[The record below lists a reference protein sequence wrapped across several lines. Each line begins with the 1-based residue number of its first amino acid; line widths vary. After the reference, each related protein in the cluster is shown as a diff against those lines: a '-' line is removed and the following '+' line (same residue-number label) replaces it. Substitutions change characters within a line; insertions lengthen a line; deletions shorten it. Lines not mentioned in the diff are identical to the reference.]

1 LFHDIF
7 FDNADGRRMILTR
20 QLAYA
25 YPKGAQLSFQD
36 VQLEQGDILVLRG
49 NSGSGKST
57 WLALLAGLLTPQQGE
72 LTVAGQRLNGLSNTA
87 RDAWRAN
94 HLGFL
99 PQKLHLSEA
108 LTVAENLQLAYFA
121 AGLPLDTAA
130 KIHIESTLNALGV
143 ADFAQ
148 RKPSTL
154 SGGQAQR
161 VALARAVLLSPKIIL
176 ADEPTASLDDEAANA
191 ALTLLKVSAERCKAT
206 LVIATHDF
214 RVAAALRTA
223 QTTAKT
229 LEFAKNS
236 DNSAENKLNMAVAG
250 VFVD

>member
-1 LFHDIF
+1 
-7 FDNADGRRMILTR
+7 MIRTKHLNY
-20 QLAYA
+20 AYA
-25 YPKGAQLSFQD
+25 GQAALVFPD
-36 VQLEQGDILVLRG
+36 VDLPQGDALVLRG

-72 LTVAGQRLNGLSNTA
+72 LTVAGQRLNGLSNTV
-87 RDAWRAN
+87 RDAWRAT

-121 AGLPLDTAA
+121 AGLPLNAAA
-130 KIHIESTLNALGV
+130 KSHIESTLAALGV
-143 ADFAQ
+143 ADLAK

-161 VALARAVLLSPKIIL
+161 VALARAVLLNPKIIL
-176 ADEPTASLDDEAANA
+176 ADEPTASLDDDAASA
-191 ALTLLKVSAERCKAT
+191 ALTLLQASAAPCNAT

-214 RVAAALRTA
+214 RVAAALKTA
-223 QTTAKT
+223 NT
-229 LEFAKNS
+229 LEFGKNS
-236 DNSAENKLNMAVAG
+236 TEIGIQPAYLLPNVL
-250 VFVD
+250 

>member
-1 LFHDIF
+1 
-7 FDNADGRRMILTR
+7 MIWTN
-20 QLAYA
+20 QLAYV
-25 YPKGAQLSFQD
+25 YPRGAELTFQD

-94 HLGFL
+94 NLGFL

-108 LTVAENLQLAYFA
+108 LMVAENLQLAYFA
-121 AGLPLDTAA
+121 AGLPLNAAA
-130 KIHIESTLNALGV
+130 KTHIESTLMALGV
-143 ADFAQ
+143 AAFAN

-161 VALARAVLLSPKIIL
+161 VALARAVLLNPKIIL
-176 ADEPTASLDDEAANA
+176 ADEPTASLDDDAASA
-191 ALTLLKVSAERCKAT
+191 ALALLQASAARCHAT

-214 RVAAALRTA
+214 RVSEVLK
-223 QTTAKT
+223 TAKT
-229 LEFAKNS
+229 LEFGKKVLNLAINS
-236 DNSAENKLNMAVAG
+236 PVAG

>member
-1 LFHDIF
+1 
-7 FDNADGRRMILTR
+7 MILT
-20 QLAYA
+20 Q
-25 YPKGAQLSFQD
+25 QLSYQYSQSDATSATLHFPNVD
-36 VQLEQGDILVLRG
+36 LEQGDVLVLRG

-72 LTVAGQRLNGLSNTA
+72 LTVAGQRLNGMSNTA

-94 HLGFL
+94 NLGFL

-121 AGLPLDTAA
+121 AGLSLNTAA
-130 KIHIESTLNALGV
+130 KMHIASTLAALGV
-143 ADFAQ
+143 ADFAH

-161 VALARAVLLSPKIIL
+161 VALARAVLLNPKIIL

-191 ALTLLKVSAERCKAT
+191 ALALLQTSAARCNSSCKAT

-214 RVAAALRTA
+214 RVSEVLK
-223 QTTAKT
+223 TAKT
-229 LEFAKNS
+229 LEFGKKSAKIGIQP
-236 DNSAENKLNMAVAG
+236 AYLLPEQL
-250 VFVD
+250 

>member
-1 LFHDIF
+1 
-7 FDNADGRRMILTR
+7 MILTR

-25 YPKGAQLSFQD
+25 YPKGAALVFQD
-36 VQLEQGDILVLRG
+36 VQLEQGDMLVLRG

-57 WLALLAGLLTPQQGE
+57 WLALLAGLRTLQQGE
-72 LTVAGQRLNGLSNTA
+72 LTVAGQRLKGMSNSS

-94 HLGFL
+94 NLGFL

-121 AGLPLDTAA
+121 ASLPLNAAA
-130 KIHIESTLNALGV
+130 KTHIELTLVALGV
-143 ADFAQ
+143 ADFAH

-161 VALARAVLLSPKIIL
+161 VALARAVLLNPKIIL
-176 ADEPTASLDDEAANA
+176 ADEPTASLDDEAASA
-191 ALTLLKVSAERCKAT
+191 ALALLQSSAARCHAT

-214 RVAAALRTA
+214 RVSEVLK
-223 QTTAKT
+223 TAKI
-229 LEFAKNS
+229 LQFGI
-236 DNSAENKLNMAVAG
+236 NSAQIDLNSQIAG
-250 VFVD
+250 VFIA

>member
-1 LFHDIF
+1 MIF
-7 FDNADGRRMILTR
+7 T
-20 QLAYA
+20 Q
-25 YPKGAQLSFQD
+25 QLSYLYSQSDAKSATLHFPNVD
-36 VQLEQGDILVLRG
+36 LEQGDVLVLHG

-94 HLGFL
+94 NLGFL

-121 AGLPLDTAA
+121 AGLPLDIAA
-130 KIHIESTLNALGV
+130 KTHIQSTLAALGV
-143 ADFAQ
+143 ADFAH

-161 VALARAVLLSPKIIL
+161 VALARAVLLNPKIIL
-176 ADEPTASLDDEAANA
+176 ADEPTASLDDDAASA
-191 ALTLLKVSAERCKAT
+191 ALALLQASAARCNAT

-214 RVAAALRTA
+214 RVSEVLK
-223 QTTAKT
+223 TAKI
-229 LEFAKNS
+229 LQFGKNRAQIGTKPAYLLP
-236 DNSAENKLNMAVAG
+236 DVL
-250 VFVD
+250 

>member
-1 LFHDIF
+1 
-7 FDNADGRRMILTR
+7 MIQT
-20 QLAYA
+20 Q
-25 YPKGAQLSFQD
+25 QLSHVYPGHAALIFPD
-36 VQLEQGDILVLRG
+36 VELLQGDTLVLRG

-72 LTVAGQRLNGLSNTA
+72 LTVAGQRLNGLSNAA

-94 HLGFL
+94 NLGFL

-121 AGLPLDTAA
+121 AGLPLNTAA
-130 KIHIESTLNALGV
+130 KTHIESTLVALGV
-143 ADFAQ
+143 ADFAH

-161 VALARAVLLSPKIIL
+161 VALARAVLLNPRIIL
-176 ADEPTASLDDEAANA
+176 ADEPTASLDDEAASA
-191 ALTLLKVSAERCKAT
+191 ALALLQASAARCHAT

-214 RVAAALRTA
+214 RVSQQLK
-223 QTTAKT
+223 TAKT

-236 DNSAENKLNMAVAG
+236 AQIGTQPAYLLPEVL
-250 VFVD
+250 